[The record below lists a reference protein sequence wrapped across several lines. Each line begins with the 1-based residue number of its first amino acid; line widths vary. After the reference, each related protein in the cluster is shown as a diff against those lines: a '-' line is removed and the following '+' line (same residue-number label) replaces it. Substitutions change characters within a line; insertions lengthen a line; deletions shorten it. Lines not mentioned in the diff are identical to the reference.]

1 MLNFHYSSPLIINVM
16 HPIIHMFH
24 PMYILLYITHPN
36 ALLKS
41 FPVPNGKIAIG
52 GFQSNDLT

>member
-1 MLNFHYSSPLIINVM
+1 MHLIN
-16 HPIIHMFH
+16 HMFH
-24 PMYILLYITHPN
+24 PCIYSINTHPN